1 MVNKAWLEQDMRGMT
16 EFLTPGHTSDYTPCL
31 VTIMGEGEQVNKPFK
46 FYNMWTTHEDY
57 NIVVANKWILTSS
70 LIEGTPE
77 DEIRHALF
85 NIGDQKA
92 SGSDNYGANFFKHSW
107 DIIKRDL
114 EATVM
119 EFFSH
124 GKLLK

>member
-1 MVNKAWLEQDMRGMT
+1 MVGVGYMRGMT

-31 VTIMGEGEQVNKPFK
+31 VTIMGEGERVNKPFK

-57 NIVVANKWILTSS
+57 NIVVASKWPYRGNTT
-70 LIEGTPE
+70 EA
-77 DEIRHALF
+77 EIRHALF

-92 SGSDNYGANFFKHSW
+92 LGSDNYGANFFKHSW

-119 EFFSH
+119 ELFRH
-124 GKLLK
+124 GKLLKQ